1 MKKFILLAVLTVT
14 GLSAK
19 AQFCSVYVTPSDT
32 VVCPG
37 DSVQVVAYASLLN
50 GNQSFNFN
58 GGALP
63 GGWSAG
69 GGTTFGQPCGVNPTG
84 TPYYWAST
92 SSATQPNITTAAFD
106 VTCGGNLIFDMV
118 YSVQSGAAPCEGP
131 DQADE
136 GVALQ
141 YSTDGGVT
149 WITIEYYQPD
159 GQILPA
165 INNST
170 ASIVN
175 AFQQTPFTTWDTYVV
190 SIPSGALTTST
201 TFRWVQLNSSTGNV
215 YDNWGLDNI
224 TVNAT
229 GLPCDATAVVNWD
242 NGLQDTT
249 SFWINPMIDTTYT
262 AIVFDTAGNY
272 MCTSTPISINVFT
285 NTTTWNLVDTAYSYC
300 PTTNPQVAIQ
310 NLANGQAPYDIQWD
324 IPATTT
330 TVNLP
335 TGGAE
340 HDTITYHV
348 SITDNCG
355 FVNQDSVVLVVN
367 QLLYIDSLQSI
378 VSSACQPDGV
388 VLAFVSG
395 ITGQPLYN
403 WNGPGATNPSFI
415 NSTVWTNRPSG
426 WYYFSVTDNYCTD
439 SDSVFVDM
447 LPPPSAAISQ
457 DVTSGCNT
465 FDVTFTNGSQDAM
478 NYYWDFGNGN
488 TLSTSS
494 TNNQTQTYSSNG
506 TIMLIASTSPTC
518 ADTAYAAVTVISC
531 GCTDPTALNFDPL
544 AVQDDGSCI
553 LPDPIVLL
561 PNVFTP
567 NNDGENDV
575 FQMQVT
581 NVSEVRLVITN
592 RWGNIVYEATGA
604 NPGWNGKTQS
614 GQMAAE
620 GVYYVQYEAD
630 NIYKTKTLSGHGLIH
645 LVK

>member
-1 MKKFILLAVLTVT
+1 M
-14 GLSAK
+14 
-19 AQFCSVYVTPSDT
+19 
-32 VVCPG
+32 
-37 DSVQVVAYASLLN
+37 
-50 GNQSFNFN
+50 
-58 GGALP
+58 
-63 GGWSAG
+63 
-69 GGTTFGQPCGVNPTG
+69 
-84 TPYYWAST
+84 
-92 SSATQPNITTAAFD
+92 
-106 VTCGGNLIFDMV
+106 
-118 YSVQSGAAPCEGP
+118 
-131 DQADE
+131 
-136 GVALQ
+136 
-141 YSTDGGVT
+141 
-149 WITIEYYQPD
+149 

-165 INNST
+165 INNSST
-170 ASIVN
+170 SLVSVG
-175 AFQQTPFTTWDTYVV
+175 QTTIFTSWDTYVV
-190 SIPSGALTTST
+190 SIPPGALTTST
-201 TFRWVQLNSSTGNV
+201 AFRWIQLVSSSSAF
-215 YDNWGLDNI
+215 DNWGLDNI

-249 SFWINPMIDTTYT
+249 NFWINPMIDTTYT
-262 AIVFDTAGNY
+262 ATVYDTAGNY

-285 NTTTWNLVDTAYSYC
+285 NSTTWNLVDTAYSYC

-324 IPATTT
+324 IPATTSA
-330 TVNLP
+330 VNLP

-348 SITDNCG
+348 TITDNCG

-367 QLLYIDSLQSI
+367 KILNIDSLQSI
-378 VSSACQPDGV
+378 TSSACQPDGV
-388 VLAFVSG
+388 VLAFASG

-426 WYYFSVTDNYCTD
+426 WYYFTVTDNYCTD
-439 SDSVFVDM
+439 NDSVFVDM

-465 FDVTFTNGSQDAM
+465 FDVTFTNGSQDAT

-488 TLSTSS
+488 TLNTSS

-518 ADTAYAAVTVISC
+518 ADTAYAAVTVITC

-553 LPDPIVLL
+553 LPDPIVVL